1 MNQHEYKECYT
12 SRIPVGSRDVR
23 TAVGQIVLRNVQVKI
38 EITPGLCRSKTK
50 LAFLPSWP
58 DRTTAPKVDMLGGKK
73 NPLKVL
79 EIYAAQPW
87 TLHPTSR
94 GRRQRHL

>member
-50 LAFLPSWP
+50 LAFLTLAGLTGLQLQKLICWEGK
-58 DRTTAPKVDMLGGKK
+58 RTP
-73 NPLKVL
+73 
-79 EIYAAQPW
+79 
-87 TLHPTSR
+87 
-94 GRRQRHL
+94 